1 MLLEYWTAHYA
12 EAAKN
17 GQNYEAEDDEF
28 DLQKLLAEAGDGDD
42 AWEDAPDLSR

>member
-28 DLQKLLAEAGDGDD
+28 DLQKLLEEAGG
-42 AWEDAPDLSR
+42 ATVGVEGAS